1 MLKTNRTVL
10 ERDAVGLITAVFRR
24 KMALNKKKTALTG
37 EKVVLTMDEQ
47 QNEGSV
53 ARRRAEFFVDSKVLA
68 AVHKFR
74 DSRLYVA
81 HLLIVS
87 FVLSP
92 FSHTHTYIIHTSSSS
107 LPHMSLSPPDHLP
120 YLFINIYPVFPLFF
134 TAPSMRRAAS

>member
-10 ERDAVGLITAVFRR
+10 ERDAAGLIAAVFRR
-24 KMALNKKKTALTG
+24 KMALNKKKTALMG

-81 HLLIVS
+81 RLFLDCFVRSLS
-87 FVLSP
+87 F
-92 FSHTHTYIIHTSSSS
+92 FTYTHTTYTH
-107 LPHMSLSPPDHLP
+107 HHH
-120 YLFINIYPVFPLFF
+120 FYP
-134 TAPSMRRAAS
+134 T